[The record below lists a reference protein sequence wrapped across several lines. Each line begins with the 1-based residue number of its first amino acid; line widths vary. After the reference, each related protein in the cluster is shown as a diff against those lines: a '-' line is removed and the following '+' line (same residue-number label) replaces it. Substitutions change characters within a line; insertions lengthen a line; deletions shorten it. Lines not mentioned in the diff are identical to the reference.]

1 MKTMSQ
7 SYGHFISTMN
17 CPNDGLQMP
26 AVPPGGMTQC
36 PHCGSVYRLDEM
48 CELTLL
54 ESPLE
59 Q

>member
-1 MKTMSQ
+1 MSQ